1 GHKLEGGW
9 LLSTLYR
16 IEQVPTRRATR
27 ITADEE
33 ERQRQGYEMITTL
46 RYAEED
52 GRLRCEAAVF
62 SEGGEDLV
70 EIRYGPAATLW
81 RINLGWRRRKNKY
94 IHGFNI
100 DVTTGERTKDDQ
112 AQPD

>member
-1 GHKLEGGW
+1 ALAMQSTAAAANSP
-9 LLSTLYR
+9 LSLHAALPIFTS
-16 IEQVPTRRATR
+16 
-27 ITADEE
+27 DEE

-81 RINLGWRRRKNKY
+81 RINLGWRSEEHTSELQSRENLVCRLLLEKK
-94 IHGFNI
+94 
-100 DVTTGERTKDDQ
+100 
-112 AQPD
+112 